1 MSKDMGVEITKKE
14 AKVCG
19 PVVKLMF
26 AVLTMQ
32 LGIRASSTCQ
42 LAFDNVKI
50 PKENIVG
57 EVGKGYK
64 VGPSCSLLPSH
75 LNGTLF

>member
-14 AKVCG
+14 AKVG
-19 PVVKLMF
+19 FFPHPLGHTDDK
-26 AVLTMQ
+26 

-50 PKENIVG
+50 PKENVVG

-64 VGPSCSLLPSH
+64 VCQ
-75 LNGTLF
+75 TLQGMVLIPDRH